1 MAILPPHLLPSA
13 VVAPPSQQV
22 VSGTCWRIQVLS
34 DTVIRLEWDP
44 RGDFV
49 DGPTQMMAQRKNCV
63 STVTPRARSLL
74 KLHICTFTTTVKLQV
89 PMGSGHRYAKK
100 TAGVERG
107 DGGQTGSFLG
117 FKVGTCEGPAALLTR
132 SMVDANST
140 EGWSMAG
147 E

>member
-49 DGPTQMMAQRKNCV
+49 DGPTQMMAQRECV
-63 STVTPRARSLL
+63 SPKELRIDRDPS
-74 KLHICTFTTTVKLQV
+74 
-89 PMGSGHRYAKK
+89 GSITIESAHMHFHYDGEAPSSN
-100 TAGVERG
+100 GVERG
-107 DGGQTGSFLG
+107 DGGQTRNFLG
-117 FKVGTCEGPAALLTR
+117 FKVETCEGPAALLTL
-132 SMVDANST
+132 SMAGANST